1 MRTIWREEGV
11 RGCVRKAS
19 AAARMSAPLL
29 IKRRRTA
36 AGTGAYFD
44 LVTDDSRRFYGD
56 NFHFGYFP
64 AGGETL
70 AEAHDAHTDLV
81 ATLADLQEGQRVL
94 DIGCGLGAPAVRMAK
109 HYRCELTGINIS
121 REQIRQ
127 GREMIAEA
135 GMDDLVR
142 IEYGDARKLPFADG
156 SFDAIVCVEVAGD
169 ICVTEADKQTL
180 VGEMFRVLRPGGR
193 VGFSDLALHSPPS
206 RADRGVLRSVFYDDG
221 SSLVT
226 DWPAVFSEQGFAVSE
241 HRCIIGETMPTW
253 EHVRSIYADDDGELA
268 QRYGKAIARRV
279 CGQIERLPE
288 VLHRLGT
295 FPVLAASKPLEVGVP
310 TPGILEAV
318 DGDDLAAELTEALL
332 AQPETLVGDADTLI
346 PEA

>member
-1 MRTIWREEGV
+1 M

-29 IKRRRTA
+29 LRRRRTA

-64 AGGETL
+64 VGGETL

-81 ATLADLQEGQRVL
+81 AALADLQEGERVL

-109 HYRCELTGINIS
+109 HHRCKLTGINIS
-121 REQIRQ
+121 REQVRQ
-127 GREMIAEA
+127 GREMIEQA
-135 GMDDLVR
+135 GMSDLVK
-142 IEYGDARKLPFADG
+142 IEYGDARKLPFADR

-180 VGEMFRVLRPGGR
+180 IGEMFRVLRPGGR
-193 VGFSDLALHSPPS
+193 VGFSDLALHSPPT
-206 RADRGVLRSVFYDDG
+206 RADRSVLRSVFYDDG

-226 DWPAVFSEQGFAVSE
+226 DWPAVFAQQGFVVSE
-241 HRCIIGETMPTW
+241 HRCIIRETMPTW

-268 QRYGKAIARRV
+268 KRYGKAIARRV

-288 VLHRLGT
+288 VLHRLAT
-295 FPVLAASKPLEVGVP
+295 FPVLSAHRPAEAGVP
-310 TPGILEAV
+310 VPGIVATVEP
-318 DGDDLAAELTEALL
+318 GALF
-332 AQPETLVGDADTLI
+332 GDADTLV
-346 PEA
+346 PET